1 MRCSPLNWALGLR
14 SAYLKIKLHDI
25 IVVLVENS
33 KFWVTKLSIKEK
45 LKFLKANEHNIY
57 VIHYSCENLNDN
69 NENISP
75 RVTSIAVLHLQSH
88 TMHSFSI
95 HLVAEKLHIGRDD
108 IAANYNDLE
117 KKMLADFYSFVR
129 DNNGALWL
137 HWNMSNI
144 NYGFEALSHRYEV
157 LSGER
162 GVRIQDSS
170 KQNLSSLIIEK
181 YGKDSIAHPRM
192 KTLQNLNDGNHR
204 DNLTGE
210 EEVRAFQDKEFV
222 RLHKSTMSKVY
233 WFQSMYFLLQKG
245 KVKVSNYNWSQKLNI
260 QMEKPWVKLLSFI
273 AVIFT
278 LAQVGQ
284 LAYAQLND
292 SQEPQDPKAELV
304 VKKP

>member
-1 MRCSPLNWALGLR
+1 MTS
-14 SAYLKIKLHDI
+14 
-25 IVVLVENS
+25 
-33 KFWVTKLSIKEK
+33 LSIKEK
-45 LKFLKANEHNIY
+45 LKFLKSNEHNIY

-95 HLVAEKLHIGRDD
+95 HLVAEKKHIGRDE
-108 IAANYNDLE
+108 IADNYNELE
-117 KKMLADFYSFVR
+117 KQMLADFYSFVR

-162 GVRIQDSS
+162 GVRIQDAS
-170 KQNLSSLIIEK
+170 KHNLSSLIIEK

-204 DNLTGE
+204 DNLSGE
-210 EEVRAFQDKEFV
+210 EEVKAFEDKEFV

-233 WFQSMYFLLQKG
+233 WFQSMYFLLQRG
-245 KVKVSNYNWSQKLNI
+245 KVKVSNYNLSQKLNNH
-260 QMEKPWVKLLSFI
+260 MEKPVVKLLSFL

-278 LAQVGQ
+278 LAQAGQ
-284 LAYAQLND
+284 LAYAKYSTSQD
-292 SQEPQDPKAELV
+292 SEVSKIEQP

>member
-1 MRCSPLNWALGLR
+1 MG
-14 SAYLKIKLHDI
+14 IKD
-25 IVVLVENS
+25 
-33 KFWVTKLSIKEK
+33 K

-95 HLVAEKLHIGRDD
+95 HLVAEKAHIGRDE
-108 IAANYNDLE
+108 IADNYNDLE
-117 KKMLADFYSFVR
+117 KQMLADFYSFVR

-157 LSGER
+157 LSGEK

-170 KQNLSSLIIEK
+170 KHNLSSLIIEK

-204 DNLTGE
+204 DSLSGE
-210 EEVRAFQDKEFV
+210 EEVKAFQDKEFV
-222 RLHKSTMSKVY
+222 RLHKSTMSKAY

-245 KVKVSNYNWSQKLNI
+245 KIKVSNYNLSQKLNN

-278 LAQVGQ
+278 LVQAGQ
-284 LAYAQLND
+284 LAYAQFND
-292 SQEPQDPKAELV
+292 PQADEVIKAEQPV
-304 VKKP
+304 GKP

>member
-1 MRCSPLNWALGLR
+1 M
-14 SAYLKIKLHDI
+14 
-25 IVVLVENS
+25 
-33 KFWVTKLSIKEK
+33 SIKDK

-95 HLVAEKLHIGRDD
+95 HLVAEKKHIGRDK
-108 IAANYNDLE
+108 IADNYNELE
-117 KKMLADFYSFVR
+117 KQMLAEFYSFVR

-170 KQNLSSLIIEK
+170 KHNLSSLIIEK

-192 KTLQNLNDGNHR
+192 KTLQKLNDGNHR
-204 DNLTGE
+204 DNLSGE
-210 EEVRAFQDKEFV
+210 EEVKAFEDKEFV
-222 RLHKSTMSKVY
+222 RLHKSTMSKAY
-233 WFQSMYFLLQKG
+233 WFQSMYFLLQRG
-245 KVKVSNYNWSQKLNI
+245 KVKVSNYNVSQKLNNY
-260 QMEKPWVKLLSFI
+260 MEKPFVKLLSFL

-278 LAQVGQ
+278 LAQAGQ
-284 LAYAQLND
+284 LAYAKYST
-292 SQEPQDPKAELV
+292 SQEGNFSKIEQPLE
-304 VKKP
+304 KP